1 MKLYLINIYEAQMAS
16 EQGIT
21 AVCHKLTN
29 TMYYKSEILEEAEVE
44 LPEDFTIEKTQGGGE
59 EIFKGNDG
67 ADMVTEQRN
76 GCYVTSLVTSD
87 GIVTLHKWK
96 Y

>member
-21 AVCHKLTN
+21 AVCHEPTDD
-29 TMYYKSEILEEAEVE
+29 MYYKSEVLEEADVD
-44 LPEDFTIEKTQGGGE
+44 LPEGFTIEKTQSNGE
-59 EIFKGNDG
+59 EIFKGNEG
-67 ADMVTEQRN
+67 ADMVTERRN
-76 GCYVTSLVTSD
+76 GHYVTRLVTSD
-87 GIVTLHKWK
+87 GIVTVHKWK

>member
-1 MKLYLINIYEAQMAS
+1 MKLYLINNYETQMAS
-16 EQGIT
+16 EQGIV
-21 AVCHKLTN
+21 AVRHKPTD

-44 LPEDFTIEKTQGGGE
+44 LPNGFTIKETQCGE
-59 EIFKGNDG
+59 EIFKGNEG
-67 ADMVTEQRN
+67 ADMVTEWIN